1 MNRYALI
8 LAFLLSWPGWNL
20 LAATQSLETR
30 TFNAQPGDTL
40 IVQNDH
46 GRVRVQAWNNPHI
59 EARIQRIAAHN
70 NRLDHISVA
79 AHKTGNQIF
88 ISSSFG
94 DSPTATNYIDIQA
107 PQFLNV
113 VIWGTNPAVELYGID
128 GYVRVH
134 VLTGLI
140 TAENLTSSVS
150 LISEQ
155 GDIVVSN
162 TVQPQGDIRLESTT
176 GTIRCRLNADFNL
189 HGWARAGGTLQ
200 WNQEIELQKGS
211 LERQIGLGGPLI
223 YARSLM
229 SDVHFKLLGHELTPG
244 QLPEATPHQ
253 AKTPIFLTGAG
264 SGETA
269 PLKSESLSRS
279 NSKVNAES
287 SPQLLT
293 AAPAQPIE
301 NRPQPVAYDSDQMLP
316 GSEYTLKVNV
326 DWVYLNAS
334 VRERH
339 TNRSIA
345 HLNKK
350 DFLIYEDRVSQQVE
364 YVEPMETPFN
374 LILLLDVS
382 GSTSSYF
389 NLIKEA
395 SVDFTRQI
403 KPRDRIAIASFNSR
417 TRLLQ
422 DFTSDRREVAS
433 AIKRMRSGGGT
444 AFYDALEI
452 SIDDY
457 MRNVDGRKAIVV
469 FTDGVDNQ
477 LTGDYSNGSATSF
490 DRLFRQVQEND
501 SIIYTIFLDT
511 ANRLPRRSR
520 GRGTGSIT
528 DILVDILGGGTLP
541 NFPGGGQRSAHQQA
555 EGQLQ
560 MIADQTGGRMYSPR
574 RIEDLSRVYSE
585 IADDLRIQYRLGY
598 HSTNPVHDG
607 SWRRLRV
614 KIKNRSDAVV
624 RTRKG
629 YYANN

>member
-1 MNRYALI
+1 MNKYALMM
-8 LAFLLSWPGWNL
+8 AFLVSWPGWHL
-20 LAATQSLETR
+20 LATTKSLETKI
-30 TFNAQPGDTL
+30 FDAQPGDTL

-46 GRVRVQAWNNPHI
+46 GRVRVQAWNHPRV
-59 EARIQRIAAHN
+59 EAQIQRIAAQDH
-70 NRLDHISVA
+70 RLDHISVA
-79 AHKTGNQIF
+79 SHKTGNQIF

-94 DSPTATNYIDIQA
+94 DRPTATNYIDIQA

-113 VIWGTNPAVELYGID
+113 VIWGTDPAVEVYGIH

-155 GDIVVSN
+155 GDIVIRN

-176 GTIRCRLNADFNL
+176 GNIRCQLNADFNMR
-189 HGWARAGGTLQ
+189 GWARAGGTLL

-211 LERQIGLGGPLI
+211 LERQIGSGGPLI
-223 YARSLM
+223 YAQSLM
-229 SDVHFKLLGHELTPG
+229 ADVQFNFLGQQPTLS
-244 QLPEATPHQ
+244 QLPTATPHP
-253 AKTPIFLTGAG
+253 ANTPISLTGAG
-264 SGETA
+264 SGETVQ
-269 PLKSESLSRS
+269 LKPESQSRS
-279 NSKVNAES
+279 NFRANSGS

-293 AAPAQPIE
+293 PPAQPIE
-301 NRPQPVAYDSDQMLP
+301 NRPQPVAYDSGQMLT
-316 GSEYTLKVNV
+316 GSKYTLKVNV

-339 TNRSIA
+339 SNRSIA

-350 DFLIYEDRVSQQVE
+350 DFLVYEDRLSQQVE
-364 YVEPMETPFN
+364 YFEPMETPFN

-422 DFTSDRREVAS
+422 DFTSDRREVSS

-490 DRLFRQVQEND
+490 DRLFRQVQETD

-511 ANRLPRRSR
+511 ENRLPRRSR
-520 GRGTGSIT
+520 GRRTGGIT
-528 DILVDILGGGTLP
+528 NILIDILGGGTLP
-541 NFPGGGQRSAHQQA
+541 NFPAGGQRSAHRQA
-555 EGQLQ
+555 QGQLQ
-560 MIADQTGGRMYSPR
+560 TIADQTGGRMYSPR

-585 IADDLRIQYRLGY
+585 IAGDLRIQYRLGY
-598 HSTNPVHDG
+598 HSTNPAHDG
-607 SWRRLRV
+607 SWRRLQV

-624 RTRKG
+624 RTRTG
-629 YYANN
+629 YYADK

>member
-1 MNRYALI
+1 M
-8 LAFLLSWPGWNL
+8 
-20 LAATQSLETR
+20 
-30 TFNAQPGDTL
+30 
-40 IVQNDH
+40 
-46 GRVRVQAWNNPHI
+46 
-59 EARIQRIAAHN
+59 
-70 NRLDHISVA
+70 
-79 AHKTGNQIF
+79 
-88 ISSSFG
+88 
-94 DSPTATNYIDIQA
+94 
-107 PQFLNV
+107 
-113 VIWGTNPAVELYGID
+113 IWGANPAVELYGIH

-140 TAENLTSSVS
+140 TAGNLTSSVS
-150 LISEQ
+150 LISER
-155 GDIVVSN
+155 GDILLRN

-176 GTIRCRLNADFNL
+176 GTIRCHLNADFNL
-189 HGWARAGGTLQ
+189 RGWARAGGTLL
-200 WNQEIELQKGS
+200 WDQEIKLQKGS

-229 SDVHFKLLGHELTPG
+229 ADVQFKFLGQGPTPG
-244 QLPEATPHQ
+244 RLPEANQHQ
-253 AKTPIFLTGAG
+253 ARTPIFLTDAG
-264 SGETA
+264 STETA
-269 PLKSESLSRS
+269 PLKPESPSRS
-279 NSKVNAES
+279 NSRANA
-287 SPQLLT
+287 PAAPHPLT

-301 NRPQPVAYDSDQMLP
+301 IRPQPVAYDGDQTLS

-339 TNRSIA
+339 SNRSIA
-345 HLNKK
+345 HLNKE
-350 DFLIYEDRVSQQVE
+350 DFLVYEDRISQQVE
-364 YVEPMETPFN
+364 YFEPMETPFN

-433 AIKRMRSGGGT
+433 AIKTMRSGGGT

-452 SIDDY
+452 STDDY
-457 MRNVDGRKAIVV
+457 MRDIDGRKAIVV

-477 LTGDYSNGSATSF
+477 LTGEYSNGSVTSF
-490 DRLFRQVQEND
+490 DRLFRQVQETD

-511 ANRLPRRSR
+511 ENRLPRRRR
-520 GRGTGSIT
+520 GRRTGGIT
-528 DILVDILGGGTLP
+528 DILIDILGGGTLP
-541 NFPGGGQRSAHQQA
+541 NFPAGGHRSAHQQA
-555 EGQLQ
+555 REQLQ

-598 HSTNPVHDG
+598 HSTNPAHDG
-607 SWRRLRV
+607 NWRRLRV

-629 YYANN
+629 YYADNRKGAP